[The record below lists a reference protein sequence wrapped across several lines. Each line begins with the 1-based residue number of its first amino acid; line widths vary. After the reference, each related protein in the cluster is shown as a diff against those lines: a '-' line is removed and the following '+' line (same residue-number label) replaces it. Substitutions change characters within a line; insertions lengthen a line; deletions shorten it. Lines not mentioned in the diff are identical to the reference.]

1 MLSITKDVDLM
12 WHDAYIFLAVAI
24 DDHFLLSTLTDVL
37 QFLTCL
43 GSWEPGTWVAAGISF
58 FMLRITAD

>member
-1 MLSITKDVDLM
+1 M

-37 QFLTCL
+37 RFLTCL